1 VFDYEGKADLG
12 KGYWN
17 PREIVGLTGRQTKEI
32 VVDLLSCREDR
43 TSLTSVE
50 IEGRSKG
57 LCKEEANIQDTWM
70 DFTETV
76 DA

>member
-1 VFDYEGKADLG
+1 M
-12 KGYWN
+12 
-17 PREIVGLTGRQTKEI
+17 GLTGSQTKEI

-43 TSLTSVE
+43 TSLASVE

-57 LCKEEANIQDTWM
+57 LCKEEANIQATWM
-70 DFTETV
+70 DFAKTV